1 MTLFMQR
8 LVTAA
13 GFLGEWLF
21 PLNLGFREITKDEH
35 IIRIMR
41 VLALVRIA
49 KMHMA
54 AAHDR
59 GEIDSLASAIE
70 EDCVL
75 DSSTMLISINLKSRG
90 MSVSA

>member
-1 MTLFMQR
+1 
-8 LVTAA
+8 
-13 GFLGEWLF
+13 
-21 PLNLGFREITKDEH
+21 
-35 IIRIMR
+35 MR

-75 DSSTMLISINLKSRG
+75 DSSTMLISINLEKSRDDVLHEIAAT
-90 MSVSA
+90 SP